1 MPFLCP
7 PSSAED
13 RTGIRAVNLD
23 VTGRAVSVLRIQVM
37 LRALRLLRADAV
49 ILAVAFQAELRN
61 GASL

>member
-1 MPFLCP
+1 M
-7 PSSAED
+7 
-13 RTGIRAVNLD
+13 NLD

-61 GASL
+61 DASL